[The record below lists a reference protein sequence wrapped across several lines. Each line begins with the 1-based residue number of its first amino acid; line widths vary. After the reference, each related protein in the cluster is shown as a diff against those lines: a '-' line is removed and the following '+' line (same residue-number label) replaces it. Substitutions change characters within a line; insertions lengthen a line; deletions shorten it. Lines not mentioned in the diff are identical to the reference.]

1 MALVFEVLCIMAL
14 PSKIMEPGASRAMRN
29 AVQVARDVCP
39 RCSRPTPAC
48 ICSALPSEPLET
60 ATRVLVL
67 QHPAEAKRQI
77 ASVPLISMC
86 MKSVLVTKGVSF
98 SGDIEPLQQAVQSG
112 FEPLLLFPSAD
123 AVALDS
129 VNASTLATGSKKLL
143 VLIDGTW
150 TQARHMIRHSPEL
163 LGRCTPIK
171 FEQRI
176 DSIFNALRREP
187 EPYCMSTVEACA
199 RALRFLEPS
208 AAAQAAARHM
218 DASLK
223 LLVQGQ
229 IANVGRDVRFIDRK
243 RRTGNRLQAQ
253 PTSAVLA
260 ALENVPTPVEPAAAV
275 EDEVPTSRPSLGSV
289 HTVEDEV
296 PTSRPSLGSVHTVE
310 DEVPTSRPSLGS
322 VHTVEDEV
330 PTSRPSLGS
339 VHTGSTEAVAVLKRL
354 EAFFSTSELAEL
366 SPALEE
372 ARLTEAEVHRRL
384 GQATFLLNGC
394 ADPDER
400 RLVRRSLVEQ
410 GAFYLQDGFRVLHSD
425 RELLVVDKPF
435 DTQIAH
441 RTNQRPRWPEEET
454 AIERA
459 AAWLAATARDEQ
471 PGTTLQPCHQLDYA
485 TSGVLVLAKTDE
497 ALSVVSQMFD
507 SGCDAENGHEL
518 ACEGEAA
525 VTKEYMAVVLGWPDW
540 DSYDFSGQMDVDPTS
555 PFKMR
560 IVGAASL
567 SPSNVVDDSV
577 AERWGPSRLPSAHS
591 WDSRAWRQERSRHTR
606 TRIEVVR
613 RAYYALR
620 GPLAGRPVS
629 LLRLVPSTGRRHQLR
644 VTLAHLG
651 HPIVGDV
658 SYAGDLST
666 YRLML
671 HASAITFHLP
681 QGDAPGS
688 VGDGVSGRRARAR
701 AKRRKTDEAAG
712 RASIQERVLQSL
724 DGRRLLT
731 AFEQPFSHVL
741 SDDLPP
747 WQVRIR

>member
-296 PTSRPSLGSVHTVE
+296 PTSRPSLGSVHT
-310 DEVPTSRPSLGS
+310 
-322 VHTVEDEV
+322 
-330 PTSRPSLGS
+330 
-339 VHTGSTEAVAVLKRL
+339 GSTEAVAVLKRL
-354 EAFFSTSELAEL
+354 EAFFSTSELAEV

-471 PGTTLQPCHQLDYA
+471 PCTTLQPCHQLDYA

-651 HPIVGDV
+651 HPIAGDV

>member
-260 ALENVPTPVEPAAAV
+260 ALENVPTPVEPAAA
-275 EDEVPTSRPSLGSV
+275 
-289 HTVEDEV
+289 VEDEV

>member
-171 FEQRI
+171 FDQRI

-260 ALENVPTPVEPAAAV
+260 PLENVPTPVEPAAA
-275 EDEVPTSRPSLGSV
+275 
-289 HTVEDEV
+289 
-296 PTSRPSLGSVHTVE
+296 
-310 DEVPTSRPSLGS
+310 
-322 VHTVEDEV
+322 VEDEV

-471 PGTTLQPCHQLDYA
+471 PCTTLQPCHQLDYA

-671 HASAITFHLP
+671 HALAITFHLP

>member
-1 MALVFEVLCIMAL
+1 
-14 PSKIMEPGASRAMRN
+14 
-29 AVQVARDVCP
+29 
-39 RCSRPTPAC
+39 
-48 ICSALPSEPLET
+48 
-60 ATRVLVL
+60 
-67 QHPAEAKRQI
+67 
-77 ASVPLISMC
+77 

-171 FEQRI
+171 FDQRI

-260 ALENVPTPVEPAAAV
+260 PLENVPTPVEPAAA
-275 EDEVPTSRPSLGSV
+275 
-289 HTVEDEV
+289 
-296 PTSRPSLGSVHTVE
+296 
-310 DEVPTSRPSLGS
+310 
-322 VHTVEDEV
+322 VEDEV

-658 SYAGDLST
+658 AYAGDLST

-671 HASAITFHLP
+671 HAYAITFHLP

-741 SDDLPP
+741 SGTSCLPGKSGFGKRAHT
-747 WQVRIR
+747 VGGTVIVILTIF

>member
-150 TQARHMIRHSPEL
+150 TQARHMVRHSPEL

-171 FEQRI
+171 FDQRI

-260 ALENVPTPVEPAAAV
+260 PLENVPTPVEPAAAV
-275 EDEVPTSRPSLGSV
+275 EDEVPTSRPSLGTV

-296 PTSRPSLGSVHTVE
+296 PTSRPSLGSVHT
-310 DEVPTSRPSLGS
+310 DSP
-322 VHTVEDEV
+322 
-330 PTSRPSLGS
+330 
-339 VHTGSTEAVAVLKRL
+339 EAVAVLKRL

-471 PGTTLQPCHQLDYA
+471 PCTTLQPCHQLDYA

-671 HASAITFHLP
+671 HALAITFHLP

>member
-1 MALVFEVLCIMAL
+1 MALLSLVFEVLCIMAL

-48 ICSALPSEPLET
+48 ICSALPAEPLET

-129 VNASTLATGSKKLL
+129 VNASTLATGNKKLL

-171 FEQRI
+171 FDQRI

-208 AAAQAAARHM
+208 DAAQAAARHM

-260 ALENVPTPVEPAAAV
+260 SLENVPTPVEPAAA
-275 EDEVPTSRPSLGSV
+275 
-289 HTVEDEV
+289 
-296 PTSRPSLGSVHTVE
+296 
-310 DEVPTSRPSLGS
+310 
-322 VHTVEDEV
+322 VEDEV

-410 GAFYLQDGFRVLHSD
+410 GAFYLQDRFRVLHSD

-454 AIERA
+454 TIERA
-459 AAWLAATARDEQ
+459 VAWLAATACDEQ

-518 ACEGEAA
+518 ACEGESA

-540 DSYDFSGQMDVDPTS
+540 DSYDFGGQMDVDPTS

-658 SYAGDLST
+658 AYAGDLHT

-724 DGRRLLT
+724 DGRRMLT

>member
-171 FEQRI
+171 FDQRI

-253 PTSAVLA
+253 PTNAVLA
-260 ALENVPTPVEPAAAV
+260 SLENVPTPVEPAAA
-275 EDEVPTSRPSLGSV
+275 
-289 HTVEDEV
+289 
-296 PTSRPSLGSVHTVE
+296 
-310 DEVPTSRPSLGS
+310 
-322 VHTVEDEV
+322 VEDEV

-471 PGTTLQPCHQLDYA
+471 PCTTLQPCHQLDYA

-658 SYAGDLST
+658 AYAGDLST

-681 QGDAPGS
+681 QGNAPGS

>member
-150 TQARHMIRHSPEL
+150 TQARHMVRHSPEL

-171 FEQRI
+171 FDQRI

-208 AAAQAAARHM
+208 DAAQAAARHM

-260 ALENVPTPVEPAAAV
+260 SLENVPTPVEPAAA
-275 EDEVPTSRPSLGSV
+275 
-289 HTVEDEV
+289 
-296 PTSRPSLGSVHTVE
+296 VE

-354 EAFFSTSELAEL
+354 EAFFSTSELTEL

-410 GAFYLQDGFRVLHSD
+410 GAFYLQDRLRVLHSD

-471 PGTTLQPCHQLDYA
+471 PCTTLQPCHQLDYA

-518 ACEGEAA
+518 ACEGESA

-540 DSYDFSGQMDVDPTS
+540 DSYDFGGQMDVDPTS

-671 HASAITFHLP
+671 HALAITFHLP

>member
-1 MALVFEVLCIMAL
+1 MAVVLEVLLCSMALL
-14 PSKIMEPGASRAMRN
+14 SKNIEQKTSGASRALRN
-29 AVQVARDVCP
+29 TVQVARDVCP
-39 RCSRPTPAC
+39 RCSRPKPAC
-48 ICSALPSEPLET
+48 ICSALPPEPLET

-67 QHPAEAKRQI
+67 QHPAEAKRAI
-77 ASVPLISMC
+77 ASVPLIPMC

-98 SGDIEPLQQAVQSG
+98 SGDIEPLQHAVQSG
-112 FEPLLLFPSAD
+112 YEPLLLFPSAD

-150 TQARHMIRHSPEL
+150 TQARHMVRHSPEL

-171 FEQRI
+171 FDQRI

-260 ALENVPTPVEPAAAV
+260 PLENVPTPVEPAAAV

-289 HTVEDEV
+289 HTDS
-296 PTSRPSLGSVHTVE
+296 P
-310 DEVPTSRPSLGS
+310 
-322 VHTVEDEV
+322 
-330 PTSRPSLGS
+330 
-339 VHTGSTEAVAVLKRL
+339 EAVAVLKRL

-471 PGTTLQPCHQLDYA
+471 PCTTLQPCHQLDYA

-671 HASAITFHLP
+671 HALAITFHLP

>member
-171 FEQRI
+171 FDQRI

-208 AAAQAAARHM
+208 DAAQAAARHM

-260 ALENVPTPVEPAAAV
+260 SLENVPTPLEPAAA
-275 EDEVPTSRPSLGSV
+275 
-289 HTVEDEV
+289 
-296 PTSRPSLGSVHTVE
+296 
-310 DEVPTSRPSLGS
+310 
-322 VHTVEDEV
+322 VEDEV

-651 HPIVGDV
+651 HPIAGDV

>member
-150 TQARHMIRHSPEL
+150 TQARHMVRHSPEL

-171 FEQRI
+171 FDQRI

-260 ALENVPTPVEPAAAV
+260 PLENVPTPVEPAAA
-275 EDEVPTSRPSLGSV
+275 
-289 HTVEDEV
+289 
-296 PTSRPSLGSVHTVE
+296 
-310 DEVPTSRPSLGS
+310 
-322 VHTVEDEV
+322 VEDEV

-471 PGTTLQPCHQLDYA
+471 PCTTLQPCHQLDYA

-658 SYAGDLST
+658 AYAGDLST

-681 QGDAPGS
+681 QGNAPGS

>member
-150 TQARHMIRHSPEL
+150 TQARHMVRHSPEL

-171 FEQRI
+171 FDQRI

-260 ALENVPTPVEPAAAV
+260 PLENVPTPVEPAAAV
-275 EDEVPTSRPSLGSV
+275 EDEVPTSRPSLGTV

-296 PTSRPSLGSVHTVE
+296 PTSRPSLGSVHT
-310 DEVPTSRPSLGS
+310 D
-322 VHTVEDEV
+322 
-330 PTSRPSLGS
+330 
-339 VHTGSTEAVAVLKRL
+339 STEAVAVLKRL

-471 PGTTLQPCHQLDYA
+471 PCTTLQPCHQLDYA

-671 HASAITFHLP
+671 HALAITFHLP

>member
-1 MALVFEVLCIMAL
+1 MALLSLVFEVLCIMAL

-48 ICSALPSEPLET
+48 ICSALPAEPLET

-129 VNASTLATGSKKLL
+129 VNASTLATGNKKLL

-171 FEQRI
+171 FDQRI

-208 AAAQAAARHM
+208 DAAQAAARHM

-260 ALENVPTPVEPAAAV
+260 SLENVPTPVEPAAA
-275 EDEVPTSRPSLGSV
+275 
-289 HTVEDEV
+289 
-296 PTSRPSLGSVHTVE
+296 
-310 DEVPTSRPSLGS
+310 
-322 VHTVEDEV
+322 VEDEV

-354 EAFFSTSELAEL
+354 EAFFSTSELTEL

-410 GAFYLQDGFRVLHSD
+410 GAFYLQDRLRVLHSD

-454 AIERA
+454 TIERA
-459 AAWLAATARDEQ
+459 VAWLAATACDEQ

-518 ACEGEAA
+518 ACEGESA

-540 DSYDFSGQMDVDPTS
+540 DSYDFGGQMDVDPTS

-658 SYAGDLST
+658 AYAGDLHT

>member
-150 TQARHMIRHSPEL
+150 TQARHMVRHSPEL

-171 FEQRI
+171 FDQRI

-260 ALENVPTPVEPAAAV
+260 PLENVPTPVEPAAAV
-275 EDEVPTSRPSLGSV
+275 EDEVPTSRPSLG
-289 HTVEDEV
+289 T
-296 PTSRPSLGSVHTVE
+296 
-310 DEVPTSRPSLGS
+310 

-471 PGTTLQPCHQLDYA
+471 PCTTLQPCHQLDYA

>member
-171 FEQRI
+171 FDQRI

-260 ALENVPTPVEPAAAV
+260 ALENVPTPVEPAAA
-275 EDEVPTSRPSLGSV
+275 
-289 HTVEDEV
+289 
-296 PTSRPSLGSVHTVE
+296 
-310 DEVPTSRPSLGS
+310 
-322 VHTVEDEV
+322 VEDEV

-658 SYAGDLST
+658 AYAGDLST

-681 QGDAPGS
+681 QGNAPGS

>member
-1 MALVFEVLCIMAL
+1 MAVVLEVLLCSMALL
-14 PSKIMEPGASRAMRN
+14 SKNIEQKTSGASRALRN
-29 AVQVARDVCP
+29 TVQVARDVCP
-39 RCSRPTPAC
+39 RCSRPKPAC
-48 ICSALPSEPLET
+48 ICSALPPEPLET

-67 QHPAEAKRQI
+67 QHPAEAKRAI
-77 ASVPLISMC
+77 ASVPLIPMC

-98 SGDIEPLQQAVQSG
+98 SGDIEPLQHAVQSG
-112 FEPLLLFPSAD
+112 YEPLLLFPSAD

-150 TQARHMIRHSPEL
+150 TQARMMIRHSPEL

-171 FEQRI
+171 FEQPI

-208 AAAQAAARHM
+208 DAAQAAARHM

-253 PTSAVLA
+253 PTNAVLTP
-260 ALENVPTPVEPAAAV
+260 LEDVQMPIEPAAAV
-275 EDEVPTSRPSLGSV
+275 QGDLPTSRTVHTVHTVHTVQGDLPTSRPILG
-289 HTVEDEV
+289 T
-296 PTSRPSLGSVHTVE
+296 
-310 DEVPTSRPSLGS
+310 
-322 VHTVEDEV
+322 
-330 PTSRPSLGS
+330 
-339 VHTGSTEAVAVLKRL
+339 VHTGSTEAVAILKRL

-410 GAFYLQDGFRVLHSD
+410 GAFYLQDRFRVLHSD
-425 RELLVVDKPF
+425 RELLVVEKPF

-441 RTNQRPRWPEEET
+441 RTNQRPRWPEEVT
-454 AIERA
+454 TIERA
-459 AAWLAATARDEQ
+459 AAWLAATAHDEP

-497 ALSVVSQMFD
+497 ALSVVSQMFG
-507 SGCDAENGHEL
+507 SGYDAEDGL
-518 ACEGEAA
+518 KFACEGEAA
-525 VTKEYMAVVLGWPDW
+525 VTKEYMAVVLGWPEW
-540 DSYDFSGQMDVDPTS
+540 DSYDFRAQMDVDPTS

-560 IVGAASL
+560 IVGAEASL
-567 SPSNVVDDSV
+567 TPSNVVDDSV
-577 AERWGPSRLPSAHS
+577 AERWGPSRLPNAQS
-591 WDSRAWRQERSRHTR
+591 WDSRAWRQERPQHTR

-620 GPLAGRPVS
+620 GPLAGRTVS

-658 SYAGDLST
+658 AYAGDLST

-671 HASAITFHLP
+671 HASAVTFHLP

-712 RASIQERVLQSL
+712 RACIQERVLQSL

-731 AFEQPFSHVL
+731 ACEQPFSHVL
-741 SDDLPP
+741 TDDLPP
-747 WQVRIR
+747 LMPPQQDRTR

>member
-150 TQARHMIRHSPEL
+150 TQARHMVRHSPEL

-171 FEQRI
+171 FDQRI

-260 ALENVPTPVEPAAAV
+260 PLENVPTPVEPAAAV
-275 EDEVPTSRPSLGSV
+275 EDEVPTSRPSLG
-289 HTVEDEV
+289 T
-296 PTSRPSLGSVHTVE
+296 
-310 DEVPTSRPSLGS
+310 

-471 PGTTLQPCHQLDYA
+471 PGTMLQPCHQLDYA

-560 IVGAASL
+560 IVGAPSL

-671 HASAITFHLP
+671 HALAITFHLP

>member
-150 TQARHMIRHSPEL
+150 TQARHMVRHSPEL

-171 FEQRI
+171 FDQRI

-208 AAAQAAARHM
+208 DAAQAAARHM

-260 ALENVPTPVEPAAAV
+260 PLENVPTPVEPAAAV
-275 EDEVPTSRPSLGSV
+275 EDEVPTSRPSLG
-289 HTVEDEV
+289 T
-296 PTSRPSLGSVHTVE
+296 
-310 DEVPTSRPSLGS
+310 

-471 PGTTLQPCHQLDYA
+471 PCTTLQPCHQLDYA

-651 HPIVGDV
+651 HPIAGDV

-747 WQVRIR
+747 WQVLIR

>member
-129 VNASTLATGSKKLL
+129 VNASTLATGNKKLL

-171 FEQRI
+171 FDQRI

-208 AAAQAAARHM
+208 DAAQAAARHM

-260 ALENVPTPVEPAAAV
+260 SLENVPTPVEPAAA
-275 EDEVPTSRPSLGSV
+275 
-289 HTVEDEV
+289 
-296 PTSRPSLGSVHTVE
+296 
-310 DEVPTSRPSLGS
+310 
-322 VHTVEDEV
+322 VEDEV

-410 GAFYLQDGFRVLHSD
+410 GAFYLQDRLRVLHSD

-471 PGTTLQPCHQLDYA
+471 PCTTLQPCHQLDYA

-671 HASAITFHLP
+671 HALAITFHLP

>member
-1 MALVFEVLCIMAL
+1 MALVFGVLCIMAL

-171 FEQRI
+171 FDQRI

-275 EDEVPTSRPSLGSV
+275 EDEVPTSRPSLG
-289 HTVEDEV
+289 T
-296 PTSRPSLGSVHTVE
+296 
-310 DEVPTSRPSLGS
+310 